1 MTKRD
6 LVVKIANEM
15 NLAQNVVKSVVEKV
29 LEGITDFLASGNK
42 VELRNFGILKVK
54 LRKPRRGRNPRTGE
68 NVSIA
73 GKKVVTFK
81 PGRILK
87 KRVEKS

>member
-6 LVVKIANEM
+6 LVVKIANE
-15 NLAQNVVKSVVEKV
+15 LGLTQNMVKSVVEKT
-29 LEGITDFLASGNK
+29 LEGITDFLVSNNK

-54 LRKPRRGRNPRTGE
+54 LRKPRLGRNPRTGE
-68 NVSIA
+68 NVPIA
-73 GKKVVTFK
+73 GKKIVTFK